1 MSVSTVSRMWSQM
14 WKWHHQA
21 IELLTLNPGGRTG
34 SGSGGSGGGQAA
46 ETKEGSDPQKEK
58 EPRSYDT
65 RQLVGLMLGPLLFIA
80 TLLFFTP
87 EGLSWEARAV
97 LASTLWIATWWI
109 TEAIPIPATSIMPI
123 ILFPLTGSLES
134 GTVVSAYGDNTV
146 FLFMGGFVLALA
158 LEKWGVHKRIA
169 IAIISVI
176 GTSTPKIV
184 LGFMVATGFL
194 SMWISNTATAMMMV
208 PIGTAII
215 MQVSKSLKE
224 KHKGDTEVERVN
236 FSRALLLGIA
246 YSASIGGLGTL
257 IGTPPNTIFAG
268 VVNQLYG
275 IDISF
280 AIWMLFGVPL
290 SILMLGLVWFYLVK
304 VQFKMKITQI
314 PGGRE
319 VIQNEKR
326 SLGKVQPEEKIVL
339 AVFVITAFFWISRTF
354 IFDGVEA
361 FEINDTTI
369 AIGAAVTLFLIPSI
383 RMPGRIMD
391 WDTAKKLPWGILL
404 LFGGG
409 LAIAAGFT
417 ETGLAEYIGNQLTVL
432 AAVNFFVILL
442 AVTALVIFLTE
453 ITSNTAT
460 ATMMFPIMAS
470 LAFAIDVHPYAL
482 MVAAALAASCAFMLP
497 VATPPNAVVFASTD
511 LRIGDM
517 AKAGF
522 WINVASIFIIACF
535 VYFYLPIAWGIDLQS
550 YPF

>member
-1 MSVSTVSRMWSQM
+1 MSTLTKTWNQM

-21 IELLTLNPGGRTG
+21 IELLTFNPGGRTG
-34 SGSGGSGGGQAA
+34 SGGTGGGSTA
-46 ETKEGSDPQKEK
+46 EQPDTGTDPEK
-58 EPRSYDT
+58 EPRSYDR
-65 RQLVGLMLGPLLFIA
+65 RQLIGLVLGPLLFIA
-80 TLLFFTP
+80 TLLFFSP

-215 MQVSKSLKE
+215 LQVSKSLKE
-224 KHKGDTEVERVN
+224 NKKGDTEVERVN

-290 SILMLGLVWFYLVK
+290 SILLLGLVWFYLVK
-304 VQFKMKITQI
+304 IQFKMKITQI
-314 PGGRE
+314 PGGHE
-319 VIQNEKR
+319 VIQSEKR
-326 SLGKVQPEEKIVL
+326 ALGKVNPEEKIVF
-339 AVFVITAFFWISRTF
+339 AVFVVTAFFWISRTF

-369 AIGAAVTLFLIPSI
+369 AIAAAVSLFLIPSI

-522 WINVASIFIIACF
+522 WINLFSIFLIAVF
-535 VYFYLPIAWGIDLQS
+535 VYFYLPLAWGIDLQS

>member
-1 MSVSTVSRMWSQM
+1 MSALTITWNQM

-21 IELLTLNPGGRTG
+21 IELLTFNPGGRTG
-34 SGSGGSGGGQAA
+34 SGDSGSSAKQL
-46 ETKEGSDPQKEK
+46 ETDTDPEK
-58 EPRSYDT
+58 EPRSYDR
-65 RQLVGLMLGPLLFIA
+65 RQLIGLILGPLLFIA
-80 TLLFFTP
+80 TLLFFSP

-97 LASTLWIATWWI
+97 LASTIWIATWWI

-123 ILFPLTGSLES
+123 ILFPMTGSLES
-134 GTVVSAYGDNTV
+134 GTVVSAYGDDTI
-146 FLFMGGFVLALA
+146 FLFMGGFILALA

-184 LGFMVATGFL
+184 LGFMTATGFL

-215 MQVSKSLKE
+215 LQVTKSLKE
-224 KHKGDTEVERVN
+224 NKEGDTEVERVK

-246 YSASIGGLGTL
+246 YSASIGGLATL
-257 IGTPPNTIFAG
+257 IGTPPNIIFAG
-268 VVNQLYG
+268 VVEQLYG

-280 AIWMLFGVPL
+280 ALWMLFGVPL
-290 SILMLGLVWFYLVK
+290 SVIMLLLVWVYLVK
-304 VQFKMKITQI
+304 MQFNMKITDI
-314 PGGRE
+314 PGGQQ
-319 VIQNEKR
+319 VIQSEKR
-326 SLGKVQPEEKIVL
+326 ALGSVRPEEKIVA
-339 AVFVITAFFWISRTF
+339 AVFVVTAFFWISRTF
-354 IFDGVEA
+354 LFDDVQA
-361 FEINDTTI
+361 IEINDTTI
-369 AIGAAVTLFLIPSI
+369 AIAAAVTLFLIPSI
-383 RMPGRIMD
+383 RTPGRIMD

-432 AAVNFFVILL
+432 TAVNFFVILL

-470 LAFAIDVHPYAL
+470 LALAIDVHPYAL

-522 WINVASIFIIACF
+522 WINVFSVFIIAVF
-535 VYFYLPIAWGIDLQS
+535 VYFYLPIAWGIDLQT